1 MKKHTKKILHT
12 HGPRSKL
19 FPNPA
24 TFTVT
29 VRKEQSALA
38 VIDDRWELWEAIAVK
53 RNDKEETRGTSS
65 SKNDE
70 YTLRDE
76 DDFREIYPSTK
87 DATNPHRL
95 RGTHLTWY
103 SMYAKYCADYRGY
116 GNGNA

>member
-1 MKKHTKKILHT
+1 M
-12 HGPRSKL
+12 
-19 FPNPA
+19 
-24 TFTVT
+24 
-29 VRKEQSALA
+29 RKEQSTLA

-53 RNDKEETRGTSS
+53 RNEKEETRGTSS

-70 YTLRDE
+70 DTLRDE

-103 SMYAKYCADYRGY
+103 LMYANYCADYRGY
-116 GNGNA
+116 GNVNAELGAMVEILGGNAYPFHVSEEGKN